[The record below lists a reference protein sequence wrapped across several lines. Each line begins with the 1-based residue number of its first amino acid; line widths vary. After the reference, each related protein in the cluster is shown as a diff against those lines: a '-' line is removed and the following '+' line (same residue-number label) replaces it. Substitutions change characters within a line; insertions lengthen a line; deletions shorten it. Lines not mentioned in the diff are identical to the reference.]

1 MSGDLRVGKIL
12 FTLIPNII
20 LFYINLFCKNVSAL
34 ILACYNIHKIIIM
47 KNYLKKI
54 IALSVLLLSSAYST
68 IAQEVTRSDINSIL
82 EVQQYNR
89 AIHIMAMLLIGFGF
103 LMVFVKKYGRSAITA
118 TFLLVSVSIPLYL
131 AVKELG
137 IFEAK
142 SEIEQFI
149 LAEFGAASLL
159 IAAGAVLGRIKMYQ
173 YMIMGLLFIPFYI
186 LNEIIVIDDHFNWI
200 GTIAD
205 TGGSIVIHAFGAI
218 FGISAAISLS
228 TLKQRETPILADA
241 TSDRYSLLGSMVLWV
256 FWPSFCGALVPAEAI
271 PYAVVNVFIALSG
284 STIATYI
291 ASVSIRGKI
300 NAADIANAALAGG
313 VAIGATFDHASH
325 LEAMIIGAIAGVLS
339 TVGFAIFQEKQEKFH
354 KIIDTCGVS
363 NLHGIPGIFGGLA
376 AIVVVDGLDASA
388 QLKGILVTVV
398 IAVVAGLL
406 SGKII
411 SLFGTPD
418 EIYDDEAEFED

>member
-1 MSGDLRVGKIL
+1 MKNNFMR
-12 FTLIPNII
+12 FTLLTLGVFGIVFNG
-20 LFYINLFCKNVSAL
+20 FAL
-34 ILACYNIHKIIIM
+34 PSTSDQ
-47 KNYLKKI
+47 
-54 IALSVLLLSSAYST
+54 IA
-68 IAQEVTRSDINSIL
+68 SIL

-118 TFLLVSVSIPLYL
+118 TFLLVSVSLPLYL
-131 AVKELG
+131 AVKSAG
-137 IFEAK
+137 IFE
-142 SEIEQFI
+142 SRGEIEQFI

-173 YMIMGLLFIPFYI
+173 YIIMGILFIPFYI
-186 LNEIIVIDDHFNWI
+186 LNELIVVEDHFHFI

-218 FGISAAISLS
+218 FGISAAVFLS
-228 TLKQRETPILADA
+228 TLKQRETPIEADA

-256 FWPSFCGALVPAEAI
+256 FWPSFCGALVPAETI
-271 PYAVVNVFIALSG
+271 PYVVINVFIALSG

-313 VAIGATFDHASH
+313 VAIGATFDHATH
-325 LEAMIIGAIAGVLS
+325 LEAMIIGAIAGILS

-354 KIIDTCGVS
+354 KIVDTCGVS

-376 AIVVVDGLDASA
+376 AIFVVDGLDVSA
-388 QLKGILVTVV
+388 QLKAIAVTIV
-398 IAVVAGLL
+398 IAVIAGLFT
-406 SGKII
+406 GKMI
-411 SLFGTPD
+411 SLFGNPD
-418 EIYDDEAEFED
+418 DIYDDEAEFED

>member
-1 MSGDLRVGKIL
+1 MR
-12 FTLIPNII
+12 F
-20 LFYINLFCKNVSAL
+20 AL
-34 ILACYNIHKIIIM
+34 LT
-47 KNYLKKI
+47 
-54 IALSVLLLSSAYST
+54 LSVFG
-68 IAQEVTRSDINSIL
+68 IVFNGFAQEVTRTDINSIL
-82 EVQQYNR
+82 DVQMYNR

-118 TFLLVSVSIPLYL
+118 TFLLVSVSLPLYL
-131 AVKELG
+131 AVKSVG
-137 IFEAK
+137 IFE
-142 SEIEQFI
+142 SRGEIEQFI

-173 YMIMGLLFIPFYI
+173 YLIMGLLFIPFYI
-186 LNEIIVIDDHFNWI
+186 LNELIVVEDHFHFI

-218 FGISAAISLS
+218 FGISAAVFLS
-228 TLKQRETPILADA
+228 TLKQRETPIEADA

-256 FWPSFCGALVPAEAI
+256 FWPSFCGALVPAETI
-271 PYAVVNVFIALSG
+271 PYVVINVFIALSG

-313 VAIGATFDHASH
+313 VAIGATFDHATH
-325 LEAMIIGAIAGVLS
+325 LEAMIIGAIAGALS

-354 KIIDTCGVS
+354 KIVDTCGVS

-376 AIVVVDGLDASA
+376 AIVVVDGLDVSA
-388 QLKGILVTVV
+388 QLKA
-398 IAVVAGLL
+398 IAVTIIIAIVAGLFT
-406 SGKII
+406 GKII
-411 SLFGTPD
+411 SLFGNPD
-418 EIYDDEAEFED
+418 DIYDDEAEFED

>member
-1 MSGDLRVGKIL
+1 M
-12 FTLIPNII
+12 
-20 LFYINLFCKNVSAL
+20 
-34 ILACYNIHKIIIM
+34 M
-47 KNYLKKI
+47 
-54 IALSVLLLSSAYST
+54 LLSLAFLGLSLNGFAQTTSDQ
-68 IAQEVTRSDINSIL
+68 IASII

-118 TFLLVSVSIPLYL
+118 TFLLVSVSLPMYL
-131 AVKELG
+131 AIKSMG
-137 IFEAK
+137 IFE
-142 SEIEQFI
+142 SQGEIEQFI

-186 LNEIIVIDDHFNWI
+186 FNELVVIEDHFHFI

-228 TLKQRETPILADA
+228 TLKQRQTPIEADA

-256 FWPSFCGALVPAEAI
+256 FWPSFCGALVPPEAI
-271 PYAVVNVFIALSG
+271 PFAVVNVFIALSG

-313 VAIGATFDHASH
+313 VAIGSTFDHATH
-325 LEAMIIGAIAGVLS
+325 LEAMIIGLVAGAIS
-339 TVGFAIFQEKQEKFH
+339 TTGFAIFQAKQEKFH

-363 NLHGIPGIFGGLA
+363 NLHGVPGIFGGLA

-388 QLKGILVTVV
+388 QLKGIAITIV
-398 IAVVAGLL
+398 IAVVAGLIT
-406 SGKII
+406 GKIV
-411 SLFGTPD
+411 SLFGNPD
-418 EIYDDEAEFED
+418 QIYDDEAEFED

>member
-1 MSGDLRVGKIL
+1 MIR
-12 FTLIPNII
+12 FTLLTLAFLGLALNGFAQTTSDQIASII
-20 LFYINLFCKNVSAL
+20 
-34 ILACYNIHKIIIM
+34 
-47 KNYLKKI
+47 
-54 IALSVLLLSSAYST
+54 
-68 IAQEVTRSDINSIL
+68 

-118 TFLLVSVSIPLYL
+118 TFLLVSVSLPMYL
-131 AVKELG
+131 AIKSMG
-137 IFEAK
+137 IFE
-142 SEIEQFI
+142 SQGEIEQFI

-159 IAAGAVLGRIKMYQ
+159 IAAGAVLGRIKIYQ
-173 YMIMGLLFIPFYI
+173 YMILGLLFIPFYI
-186 LNEIIVIDDHFNWI
+186 FNELVVVEDHFHFI

-228 TLKQRETPILADA
+228 TLKQRKTPIEADA

-256 FWPSFCGALVPAEAI
+256 FWPSFCGALVPPEAI

-291 ASVSIRGKI
+291 ASVSIRGKV

-313 VAIGATFDHASH
+313 VAIGSTFDHASH
-325 LEAMIIGAIAGVLS
+325 LEAMIIGLVAGAIS
-339 TVGFAIFQEKQEKFH
+339 TTGFAIFQAKQEKFH
-354 KIIDTCGVS
+354 KIVDTCGVS

-376 AIVVVDGLDASA
+376 AIVVVDGIDVGA
-388 QLKGILVTVV
+388 QLKGILLTII
-398 IAVVAGLL
+398 IAVVAGLIT
-406 SGKII
+406 GKIV

-418 EIYDDEAEFED
+418 HIYDDEAEFED